1 MTMLGTNSGGVFF
14 ARISYATLRTRAQGT
29 PNAAPAFAERMVF
42 TMRLLFR
49 ADRALAV
56 DPEVTPTR
64 RYLVLEQVSQTALSE
79 GTQGGGATEANASE
93 ASITEVRSAGHLYS

>member
-1 MTMLGTNSGGVFF
+1 MTMLGTNSKGVFF
-14 ARISYATLRTRAQGT
+14 ARISSATLRTRAQGA

-49 ADRALAV
+49 ADRAFAV

-64 RYLVLEQVSQTALSE
+64 
-79 GTQGGGATEANASE
+79 
-93 ASITEVRSAGHLYS
+93 